1 MLICLL
7 GIPFAV
13 YVASYIPWAFVEN
26 HQLVPGWPAGHTGTT
41 LWDQTLAM
49 YTYHN
54 NLVDAHPASSP
65 WWAWPF
71 DLKPVWFYQQGLGG
85 NTIAAIYNAG
95 NLALWWL
102 AIPAMAFVGWQAFA
116 RRSLPLAL
124 IAIGFACQWVSWAR
138 IDRAAFQY
146 HYYTSLPFL
155 VLALAYFLAELWHGA
170 SRRTWLLARLAAAI
184 AVIGPAI
191 LWVGTRPLCGFVGGK
206 ALQGSAACPPV
217 IPSFV
222 LTSQT
227 LAIAVLVGLA
237 VIGSLTQISTL
248 RAPEQASGRGPGD
261 DGSKRALSVMVSI
274 AAVAIIGSYLIRTVL
289 PDTQILVLTG
299 IPVEPVAMVL
309 AIPAILVAAVVA
321 TARDARRFVA
331 GALVAIV
338 GWFVL
343 VYPNFAAL
351 PLPAAIANV
360 YQGVLPTYLYA
371 FQFPVNNSAAKVPLT
386 NPVIPLLLAASL
398 LFLTVVVAYAT
409 WIWRLSSAERD
420 ADERDA
426 AELGGGLARGSPGG

>member
-1 MLICLL
+1 MVVCLIGLPL
-7 GIPFAV
+7 AV
-13 YVASYIPWAFVEN
+13 YIASYVPWAFVEN
-26 HQLVPGWPAGHTGTT
+26 HQLFPGWPPGNTGTT
-41 LWDQTLAM
+41 LWDLTQSM
-49 YTYHN
+49 YAYHN
-54 NLVDAHPASSP
+54 NLADAHPASSP

-95 NLALWWL
+95 NIAIWWL

-124 IAIGFACQWVSWAR
+124 IAVGFACQWVSWAR

-155 VLALAYFLAELWHGA
+155 ALALAYFLAELWHGA
-170 SRRTWLLARLAAAI
+170 SKRTWLLARLAAAV

-191 LWVGTRPLCGFVGGK
+191 LWVGARPFCAFVGGK

-227 LAIAVLVGLA
+227 LAMAVLVGLA
-237 VIGSLTQISTL
+237 VIGFLTQFSTL
-248 RAPEQASGRGPGD
+248 RAPDAAGDRSSGDSSR
-261 DGSKRALSVMVSI
+261 RALAVMVGI
-274 AAVAIIGSYLIRTVL
+274 AAITIAGTWAVRSV
-289 PDTQILVLTG
+289 PDSQILVLTG
-299 IPVEPVAMVL
+299 IPVEPVALVL
-309 AIPAILVAAVVA
+309 AIPAIFVAAIVA

-338 GWFVL
+338 GWFVV

-371 FQFPVNNSAAKVPLT
+371 FQFPVNNLAAKVPLT
-386 NPVIPLLLAASL
+386 NPVVPLLLAGSL

-409 WIWRLSSAERD
+409 WIWRLAAAERD
-420 ADERDA
+420 AERRDA
-426 AELGGGLARGSPGG
+426 AELGGGFARGSPGS